1 MKLNNDNL
9 SLDYNIDQTLRFR
22 DDEFVNDLSKIN
34 KIDFIDFDTTGYKFG
49 FKDHVNPINSKE
61 RLQCLWNEIK
71 NGLFIK

>member
-9 SLDYNIDQTLRFR
+9 SLDYNIDQTYRFR
-22 DDEFVNDLSKIN
+22 DDEYINDLSKIN
-34 KIDFIDFDTTGYKFG
+34 KIDFINFDTTGYKFG